1 MYNRHDIE
9 KWGCVTMNCMKCG
22 RETAEE
28 QVFCAGCLEEMER
41 YPVKPGTVVHIPSR
55 AETVEVHKTPRRKK
69 PVLPVSEQ
77 MTRLR
82 KKLLWTRVALAV
94 MLILF
99 GILCFAVGRVMIE
112 WDTREV
118 IGQNYTAVDAA
129 GNILIP

>member
-9 KWGCVTMNCMKCG
+9 KWGCMTMNCMKCG

-77 MTRLR
+77 MTRLW

-129 GNILIP
+129 GNILTP